1 MVAVDQIQ
9 AGHSSLEIQ
18 ADLTQVETNSWVEI
32 SADQNGV
39 EISADHNEVEILPD
53 HNSGGWDDKWSLA
66 NWGQL
71 ILLQHQFMTEDQI
84 FVTLAHTWY
93 LFFYPH
99 GKFF

>member
-9 AGHSSLEIQ
+9 AGHSSLEI
-18 ADLTQVETNSWVEI
+18 L
-32 SADQNGV
+32 
-39 EISADHNEVEILPD
+39 ADHNQVEILAD
-53 HNSGGWDDKWSLA
+53 HNSGGWDYKWSLA

-71 ILLQHQFMTEDQI
+71 ILLQPQFMTEDQI